1 MKRRKSDI
9 ATDGRVEDIARTARF
24 VEKEEGWFF
33 RTREGVVLGPYGN
46 QFDAE
51 LSASILVAQL
61 AQADDGADT
70 AALIQRFVNDPA
82 NATISGVERRDL
94 MSQTSSRSTKRPR
107 PRQGALYAKAL
118 KAIQRVR
125 IETRI

>member
-1 MKRRKSDI
+1 MKRRKSDV
-9 ATDGRVEDIARTARF
+9 AADGRIEEIARTARF

-61 AQADDGADT
+61 AQAEDGTDT
-70 AALIQRFVNDPA
+70 SALIQRFMSDPA

-94 MSQTSSRSTKRPR
+94 MSKASSSRPARPR
-107 PRQGALYAKAL
+107 PRQGALYTRAL

-125 IETRI
+125 TETRI